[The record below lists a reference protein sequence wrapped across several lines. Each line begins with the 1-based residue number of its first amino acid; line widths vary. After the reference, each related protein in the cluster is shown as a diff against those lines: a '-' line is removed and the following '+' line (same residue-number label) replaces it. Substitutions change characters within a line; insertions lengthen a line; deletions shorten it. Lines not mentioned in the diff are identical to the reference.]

1 MFYYKITWFYQDLKS
16 ENLFLK
22 SALSSRCE
30 NTGSVTTGHVKSSE
44 MSNGTLKAIP
54 LYIGRGIY
62 FSEAKFI
69 NAFLR
74 CASWLY
80 ARSEC

>member
-44 MSNGTLKAIP
+44 MSNGTP
-54 LYIGRGIY
+54 LQ
-62 FSEAKFI
+62 
-69 NAFLR
+69 L
-74 CASWLY
+74 
-80 ARSEC
+80 